1 MNPKEHFWHQYFTD
15 CCYPNLTLPFCELVS
30 QRGFELEL
38 VSILS
43 LLAEILTG
51 PGIREKNAFSIRYN
65 VVRNGPVGLWMKIH
79 LNPKAGIWALLSEVY
94 YRSREMRIKIHL
106 NK

>member
-1 MNPKEHFWHQYFTD
+1 
-15 CCYPNLTLPFCELVS
+15 VS
-30 QRGFELEL
+30 QRGLEVEL

-43 LLAEILTG
+43 LLAEIFNR
-51 PGIREKNAFSIRYN
+51 PGDSRVKNTFSIRYN